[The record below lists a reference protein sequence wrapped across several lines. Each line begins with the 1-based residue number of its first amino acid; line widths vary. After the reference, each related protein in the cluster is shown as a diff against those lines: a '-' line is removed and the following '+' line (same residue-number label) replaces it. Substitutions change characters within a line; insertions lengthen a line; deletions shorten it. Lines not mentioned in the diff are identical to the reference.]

1 MTEPYW
7 NVTIVYTFDNIDP
20 IAWTFDFRFKR
31 GGGLYEMMT
40 TLFEAFLES
49 AKGVQRAVEDMV
61 GTYKSRTITFEAIGP
76 TSRHRMS
83 VEVPDDISS
92 DEADVTARQF
102 LSAITS
108 GPILEMFKEHC
119 LGT

>member
-1 MTEPYW
+1 MKEPYW
-7 NVTIVYTFDNIDP
+7 NVTIEYTFDNLDP
-20 IAWTFDFRFKR
+20 IAWTFEFRFKR
-31 GGGLYEMMT
+31 GCGLYEMMT
-40 TLFEAFLES
+40 TLFESFLES
-49 AKGVQRAVEDMV
+49 ARGVERAVNDMV
-61 GTYKSRTITFEAIGP
+61 GTHKARTITFEAIGP

-83 VEVPDDISS
+83 CEVPGDITS
-92 DEADVTARQF
+92 EQADVTARQF